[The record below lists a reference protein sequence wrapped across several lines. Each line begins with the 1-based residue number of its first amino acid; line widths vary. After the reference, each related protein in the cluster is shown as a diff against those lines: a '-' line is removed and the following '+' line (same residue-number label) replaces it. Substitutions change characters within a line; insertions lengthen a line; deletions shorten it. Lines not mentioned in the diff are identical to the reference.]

1 MKKFKNLPVW
11 WENVY
16 KVNQASHVSDKCCVG
31 PERFPVAMSTT
42 VLALPIKYKLLFIVM
57 AKTSLNIKWEENV
70 KSLHSF
76 QVHCKKT
83 FI

>member
-31 PERFPVAMSTT
+31 PERLPVAMSTT
-42 VLALPIKYKLLFIVM
+42 CASYQLLFIVM